1 MDKHTPSKPTVA
13 DIFRIGFEAYNKQ
26 YGPLPYEYYK
36 IAHAITNCR
45 TEELG
50 GHLYQCNDC
59 GHEQVLYNSCRNR
72 HCPQCQSNAR
82 IRWVKERIDEVLPV
96 GYFHVVFTIPDILNP
111 FALRNKKTFYSLMFR
126 AVKETLIEL
135 AQDTKRLGAQVGF
148 ICVLHTWGQTLVD
161 HPHIHVI
168 IPAGGLAF
176 TQKKWIHCKKKFLFP
191 VPVMQKLFQGKMIA
205 FFKEAVDKG
214 SIGFY
219 GSLTRYLNNNLF
231 NNLLHVLYK
240 KKWVV
245 FIKEAFATPESVIKY
260 LGNYTHR
267 IAISNRRILKITNDT
282 VTFLYKDYND
292 NNKRKQMTLSIVEF
306 IRRLM
311 LHALP
316 GGFMRIRHFGFFA
329 NRNRKIRLPI
339 IMKLLKRKQKNKTT
353 QQKQWQEII
362 TELTG
367 HDLTT
372 CPKCRKGK
380 MKCIEEIP
388 KSKFRKVA

>member
-1 MDKHTPSKPTVA
+1 MDKHTPLKPTLA
-13 DIFRIGFEAYNKQ
+13 DIFRIGFEKYTTH

-36 IAHAITNCR
+36 IAYAIMNCR

-50 GHLYQCNDC
+50 GHVYRCTDC
-59 GHEQVLYNSCRNR
+59 GHEQILYNSCRNR

-82 IRWVKERIDEVLPV
+82 IRWVKERIEEVLPV
-96 GYFHVVFTIPDILNP
+96 GYFHIVFTVPDILNP
-111 FALRNKKTFYSLMFR
+111 FALRNKKAFYSLMFR

-135 AQDTKRLGAQVGF
+135 AQDKKRLGAQVGF
-148 ICVLHTWGQTLVD
+148 ICVLHTWGQTLID

-176 TQKKWIHCKKKFLFP
+176 TKKKWIHSKKKFLFP
-191 VPVMQKLFQGKMIA
+191 VSVMQKLFKGKILA
-205 FFKEAVDKG
+205 YFKEAVDKG

-219 GSLTRYLNNNLF
+219 GSLTRYLNNDLF
-231 NNLLHVLYK
+231 KELLNVLYK

-245 FIKEAFATPESVIKY
+245 FIKMPFATPESVIKY

-267 IAISNRRILKITNDT
+267 IAISNRRILKLTSDR
-282 VTFLYKDYND
+282 VTFSYKDYND

-306 IRRLM
+306 IRRFM

-316 GGFMRIRHFGFFA
+316 DGFMKIRHFGFFA
-329 NRNRKIRLPI
+329 NRNRKTRLTI

-353 QQKQWQEII
+353 QQKQWHEII

-367 HDLTT
+367 YDPTI

-380 MKCIEEIP
+380 MKLIEDIP
-388 KSKFRKVA
+388 KRKFRQAA